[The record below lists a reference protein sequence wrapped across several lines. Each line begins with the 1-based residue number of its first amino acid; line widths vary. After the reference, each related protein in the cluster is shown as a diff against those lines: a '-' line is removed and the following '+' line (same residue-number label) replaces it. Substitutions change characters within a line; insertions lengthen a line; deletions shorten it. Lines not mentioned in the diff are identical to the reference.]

1 MVRRRTIEAK
11 PIGELYKRAPHS
23 DRVIEHEAENLRRVR
38 LILVWESIPAG
49 RTVHFW
55 LHGETDSGLTVSI
68 PTAPPKVLDLTII
81 GCITGRNSNGKRFRV
96 DAVYGSGP
104 PGLRLNSKDV
114 NALIKIITAKLEK
127 EFPGRQITGIT
138 REVFAIEEQKA
149 WDC

>member
-1 MVRRRTIEAK
+1 MVRRRTIDAR
-11 PIGELYKRAPHS
+11 PIGELYKRAHHT
-23 DRVIEHEAENLRRVR
+23 DRVPEHEAENLRKVR

-55 LHGETDSGLTVSI
+55 LQGETASGLTVSI

-81 GCITGRNSNGKRFRV
+81 GCITGRSGNGKRFRV

-127 EFPGRQITGIT
+127 EFPEKQITGIT

>member
-1 MVRRRTIEAK
+1 MVRRRTIDAR
-11 PIGELYKRAPHS
+11 PIGELYKRAHHT
-23 DRVIEHEAENLRRVR
+23 DRVPEHEAENLRKVR

-55 LHGETDSGLTVSI
+55 LQGETESGLTVSI

-81 GCITGRNSNGKRFRV
+81 GCMTGRSGNGRRFRV

-114 NALIKIITAKLEK
+114 NALVKIITAKLEE
-127 EFPGRQITGIT
+127 EFPEKQITGIT